1 MNWQMLIWNMFV
13 WTFTGVMIY
22 VKDASMWW
30 LLLPALFTGFMNGAE
45 LLAKTE
51 KQEDTS
57 LQLFDMNPK
66 TKKEFFELIIKS
78 GKEDKKRERL

>member
-30 LLLPALFTGFMNGAE
+30 LLLPALFTGFMNGME
-45 LLAKTE
+45 LFSKSE
-51 KQEDTS
+51 KLEGKPS
-57 LQLFDMNPK
+57 ELIDMDPK

-78 GKEDKKRERL
+78 GKDDKKRERL